1 MFVYDLVI
9 ADKTTI
15 IDLFIEDGAIHL
27 VVWWVAV
34 VGLLLLIVL
43 GTSATRY
50 LLGHRWQIVEVD
62 IPLASIGKLRI
73 RRTNEVV
80 RIAHQ
85 AWTEL
90 VTRKA
95 ALPVDEEHDVI
106 KEVYDSWYKLFGEL
120 RALTKSVPAEQ
131 LRYGGP
137 AKELVDV
144 LVRALNDGLRPHLTK
159 WQARFRNW
167 ESEKSKTVSGVSPQ
181 ELQQQFPDYDQ
192 LMEDLLEVNKRLVGF
207 ADALDTIV
215 HGRTKGGSLA

>member
-1 MFVYDLVI
+1 LCGGVALV
-9 ADKTTI
+9 A
-15 IDLFIEDGAIHL
+15 
-27 VVWWVAV
+27 
-34 VGLLLLIVL
+34 LLLLIVVWA
-43 GTSATRY
+43 SAARR

-62 IPLASIGKLRI
+62 ISLASIGKFRI

-95 ALPVDEEHDVI
+95 ALPYDEKHDVI
-106 KEVYDSWYKLFGEL
+106 KEVYNSWYELFKEL
-120 RALTKSVPAEQ
+120 RVLTKSVPAEQ

-144 LVRALNDGLRPHLTK
+144 LVRALNDGLRPHLTR

-167 ESEKSKTVSGVSPQ
+167 EAATPKNTSGISPQ
-181 ELQQQFPDYDQ
+181 ELQRKFPEYDQ

-207 ADALDTIV
+207 AEALDTIV
-215 HGRTKGGSLA
+215 HGRTKGDSRA